1 MNTRCCM
8 PAWALLVLL
17 VVALLLG
24 RVARYLILHAVKLLG
39 RQPALHWLNDL
50 RHNKVFHRLAQMTPS
65 LVIQF
70 GLHLVPDLS
79 KTATLFIG
87 NVALAFTILFLVLAI
102 SALLNALLDI
112 YARTE
117 HARTRSIK
125 GYVQLAKMVL
135 FVFGAIIIV
144 ATLIDRSPLLLL
156 SGLGAMSAVILLVY
170 KDTLLSFVASVQLTS
185 NDMLRVGDWIEMPQ
199 VGADGDVVDITL
211 HTVKVQNFDKTI
223 VSIPT
228 WRLMSESFKN
238 WRGMQASGG
247 RRIKRSLFIDASG
260 VRFLRDDEEVRMTQ
274 VHLLTDYISR
284 KQAELKAWNEAQG
297 QSAQL
302 SANRR
307 RMTNLGT
314 FRAYA
319 LAYLK
324 SHPDIQPN
332 MTCMVRQMQTTA
344 QGVPLEIYLLHPHH
358 GMVGLRADSRGY
370 LRLPAGG
377 AAGIRLEPVS
387 TAERHGPAQ
396 RAVRNDAEHHDRPS
410 AGALTRQTARGSR
423 APRRSNHHTPLR
435 PIRPCVTGQA
445 NSVNN
450 RGTCL
455 VAARG
460 KIKPPPQL
468 RKLYLYV

>member
-1 MNTRCCM
+1 MDLKQLWLNTQDL
-8 PAWALLVLL
+8 WGALDQHPLLHSSLALMVLL
-17 VVALLLG
+17 VIALLLG
-24 RVARYLILHAVKLLG
+24 RVARYVVLHAVKLLG
-39 RQPALHWLNDL
+39 RQPAMHWFNDL
-50 RHNKVFHRLAQMTPS
+50 FQNKVFHRLAQMTPS

-70 GLHLVPDLS
+70 GLNLVPELS
-79 KTATLFIG
+79 KTIQNFLG
-87 NVALAFTILFLVLAI
+87 NVALSFTILFLVLAL
-102 SALLNALLDI
+102 SALLNAMLDI

-238 WRGMQASGG
+238 WRGMQQSGG

-260 VRFLRDDEEVRMTQ
+260 VRFIHDDEEQKLTQ
-274 VHLLTDYISR
+274 VRLLTDYINR
-284 KQAELKAWNEAQG
+284 KQAELKSWNEAQG
-297 QSAQL
+297 NVAAM

-307 RMTNLGT
+307 RMTNIGT

-324 SHPDIQPN
+324 SHPEIQPN

-344 QGVPLEIYLLHPHH
+344 QGVPLEIYCFTRTTAWADYERIQGDIFDYLLAVLPEF
-358 GMVGLRADSRGY
+358 GLSLYQQPSGSDLRAG
-370 LRLPAGG
+370 LLPAVLG
-377 AAGIRLEPVS
+377 ASHIPEP
-387 TAERHGPAQ
+387 E
-396 RAVRNDAEHHDRPS
+396 
-410 AGALTRQTARGSR
+410 
-423 APRRSNHHTPLR
+423 RRSM
-435 PIRPCVTGQA
+435 
-445 NSVNN
+445 
-450 RGTCL
+450 
-455 VAARG
+455 
-460 KIKPPPQL
+460 
-468 RKLYLYV
+468 

>member
-1 MNTRCCM
+1 MDIKQLWLN
-8 PAWALLVLL
+8 AQDLWGALDQHPLLHSSLALALLL
-17 VVALLLG
+17 VVALVLG
-24 RVARYLILHAVKLLG
+24 RVARYLILHAAKLLG
-39 RQPALHWLNDL
+39 RQPALYWLNDL

-70 GLHLVPDLS
+70 GLNLVPELS
-79 KTATLFIG
+79 KASQHFLG
-87 NVALAFTILFLVLAI
+87 NVALAFTILFQVLVL
-102 SALLNALLDI
+102 SALLSALLDI
-112 YARTE
+112 YARTD
-117 HARTRSIK
+117 HAKTRSIK

-135 FVFGAIIIV
+135 YVCGAIIIV

-170 KDTLLSFVASVQLTS
+170 KDTLLSFVAGVQLTS

-238 WRGMQASGG
+238 WRGMQQSGG

-260 VRFLRDDEEVRMTQ
+260 VRFLHDEEEQKLTQ
-274 VHLLTDYISR
+274 IRLLTDYIGR
-284 KQAELKAWNEAQG
+284 KQAELKSWNEAQG
-297 QSAQL
+297 NVAAM

-324 SHPDIQPN
+324 SHPEVQTN

-344 QGVPLEIYLLHPHH
+344 QGVPLEIYCFTRTTVWADYERIQGDIFDYLLAVLPEF
-358 GMVGLRADSRGY
+358 GLSVYQQPSGSDMRAG
-370 LRLPAGG
+370 LLPAVLG
-377 AAGIRLEPVS
+377 AGYIPELEK
-387 TAERHGPAQ
+387 
-396 RAVRNDAEHHDRPS
+396 
-410 AGALTRQTARGSR
+410 
-423 APRRSNHHTPLR
+423 RSM
-435 PIRPCVTGQA
+435 
-445 NSVNN
+445 
-450 RGTCL
+450 
-455 VAARG
+455 
-460 KIKPPPQL
+460 
-468 RKLYLYV
+468 

>member
-1 MNTRCCM
+1 MDFKQLWLYTQDL
-8 PAWALLVLL
+8 WGALDQHPLLHAGLGLTLLL
-17 VVALLLG
+17 VVALLIG
-24 RVARYLILHAVKLLG
+24 RVARYVVLHSVRLLG

-50 RHNKVFHRLAQMTPS
+50 RQNKVFHRLAQMTPS

-70 GLHLVPDLS
+70 GLHLVPELS
-79 KTATLFIG
+79 KASLLFLG
-87 NVALAFTILFLVLAI
+87 NLAMAFTILFQLLAL

-135 FVFGAIIIV
+135 YVFGAIIIV

-228 WRLMSESFKN
+228 WRLMSESFRN
-238 WRGMQASGG
+238 WRGMQQSGG

-260 VRFLRDDEEVRMTQ
+260 VRFLHDDEEARLSKVR
-274 VHLLTDYISR
+274 LLTDYIGR
-284 KQAELKAWNEAQG
+284 KQAELKSWNEAQG
-297 QSAQL
+297 NVAAL
-302 SANRR
+302 AANRR

-324 SHPDIQPN
+324 SHPEIQPN

-344 QGVPLEIYLLHPHH
+344 QGIPLEIYCFTRTTVWADYERIQGDIFDYLLAVMPEF
-358 GMVGLRADSRGY
+358 GLSLYQQPSGSDLRAG
-370 LRLPAGG
+370 LLPAVLG
-377 AAGIRLEPVS
+377 ASHI
-387 TAERHGPAQ
+387 GPSEKQ
-396 RAVRNDAEHHDRPS
+396 
-410 AGALTRQTARGSR
+410 AL
-423 APRRSNHHTPLR
+423 
-435 PIRPCVTGQA
+435 
-445 NSVNN
+445 
-450 RGTCL
+450 
-455 VAARG
+455 
-460 KIKPPPQL
+460 
-468 RKLYLYV
+468 

>member
-1 MNTRCCM
+1 MDFKQLWLNTQDL
-8 PAWALLVLL
+8 WGALDQHPLLHAGIGLALLL
-17 VVALLLG
+17 VVALLVG
-24 RVARYLILHAVKLLG
+24 RVARYLVLHAVKLLG

-70 GLHLVPDLS
+70 GLHLVPELS
-79 KTATLFIG
+79 KTSLLFLG
-87 NVALAFTILFLVLAI
+87 NLAMAFTILFQLLAL

-135 FVFGAIIIV
+135 YVFGAIIIV

-238 WRGMQASGG
+238 WRGMQQSGG
-247 RRIKRSLFIDASG
+247 RRIKRSLYIDASG
-260 VRFLRDDEEVRMTQ
+260 VRFLHDDEEVRLSK
-274 VHLLTDYISR
+274 VRLLTDYIGR
-284 KQAELKAWNEAQG
+284 KQSELKSWNEAQG
-297 QSAQL
+297 NVAAL

-307 RMTNLGT
+307 RMTNIGT

-324 SHPDIQPN
+324 SHPEIQPN

-344 QGVPLEIYLLHPHH
+344 QGSPLEIYCFTRTTAWVDYERIQGDIFDYLLAVMPEF
-358 GMVGLRADSRGY
+358 GLNLYQQPSGTDLRAG
-370 LRLPAGG
+370 LLPAVLG
-377 AAGIRLEPVS
+377 ASHVPTVEK
-387 TAERHGPAQ
+387 Q
-396 RAVRNDAEHHDRPS
+396 
-410 AGALTRQTARGSR
+410 AL
-423 APRRSNHHTPLR
+423 
-435 PIRPCVTGQA
+435 
-445 NSVNN
+445 
-450 RGTCL
+450 
-455 VAARG
+455 
-460 KIKPPPQL
+460 
-468 RKLYLYV
+468 

>member
-1 MNTRCCM
+1 MDLTQLWLNTQELWTALEQHPRVYS
-8 PAWALLVLL
+8 ALALLILLAVAL
-17 VVALLLG
+17 VVG

-39 RQPALHWLNDL
+39 RQPAMHWLNDL
-50 RHNKVFHRLAQMTPS
+50 LNNKVFHRLAQMTPS
-65 LVIQF
+65 LVVQF
-70 GLHLVPDLS
+70 GLNLIPELNKITRNFLD
-79 KTATLFIG
+79 

-135 FVFGAIIIV
+135 YVFGAIIIV
-144 ATLIDRSPLLLL
+144 ATLINRSPLLLL

-238 WRGMQASGG
+238 WRGMQQAGG
-247 RRIKRSLFIDASG
+247 RRIKRSLYIDAIG
-260 VRFLRDDEEVRMTQ
+260 VRFLRDEEEQRLTQ
-274 VHLLTDYISR
+274 VHLLTDYIGR
-284 KQAELKAWNEAQG
+284 KQAELKSWNEAQG
-297 QSAQL
+297 NVAEL

-324 SHPDIQPN
+324 SHPEIQPN

-344 QGVPLEIYLLHPHH
+344 QGVPLEIYCFTRTTAWADYERIQGDIFDYLLAVLPEF
-358 GMVGLRADSRGY
+358 GLSLYQQPSGNDLRAG
-370 LRLPAGG
+370 LFPPL
-377 AAGIRLEPVS
+377 
-387 TAERHGPAQ
+387 
-396 RAVRNDAEHHDRPS
+396 
-410 AGALTRQTARGSR
+410 
-423 APRRSNHHTPLR
+423 APET
-435 PIRPCVTGQA
+435 T
-445 NSVNN
+445 
-450 RGTCL
+450 
-455 VAARG
+455 
-460 KIKPPPQL
+460 
-468 RKLYLYV
+468 

>member
-1 MNTRCCM
+1 MDLKQLWLNTQELWTALEQHPRVYSGL
-8 PAWALLVLL
+8 ALLMLLAVAL
-17 VVALLLG
+17 VVG

-39 RQPALHWLNDL
+39 RQPAMHWLNDL
-50 RHNKVFHRLAQMTPS
+50 LNNKVFHRLAQMTPS
-65 LVIQF
+65 LVVQF
-70 GLHLVPDLS
+70 GLNLIPELNKITRNFLD
-79 KTATLFIG
+79 

-260 VRFLRDDEEVRMTQ
+260 VRFITDDEEQRLTRI
-274 VHLLTDYISR
+274 HLLTDYMTR

-297 QSAQL
+297 NVAAM

-307 RMTNLGT
+307 RMTNIGT

-324 SHPDIQPN
+324 SHAQIQPN

-344 QGVPLEIYLLHPHH
+344 QGVPLEIYCFTSTTAWADYERIQGDIFDYLLAVLPEF
-358 GMVGLRADSRGY
+358 GLNLYQQPSGTDLRAGI
-370 LRLPAGG
+370 LPAVLG
-377 AAGIRLEPVS
+377 ASHIPE
-387 TAERHGPAQ
+387 AEK
-396 RAVRNDAEHHDRPS
+396 
-410 AGALTRQTARGSR
+410 
-423 APRRSNHHTPLR
+423 RR
-435 PIRPCVTGQA
+435 V
-445 NSVNN
+445 
-450 RGTCL
+450 
-455 VAARG
+455 
-460 KIKPPPQL
+460 
-468 RKLYLYV
+468 

>member
-1 MNTRCCM
+1 MDLKQLWLNTQELWTALEQHPRVYSGL
-8 PAWALLVLL
+8 ALLMLLAVAL
-17 VVALLLG
+17 VVG

-39 RQPALHWLNDL
+39 RQPAMHWLNDL
-50 RHNKVFHRLAQMTPS
+50 LNNKVFHRLAQMTPS
-65 LVIQF
+65 LVVQF
-70 GLHLVPDLS
+70 GLNLIPELNKITRNFLD
-79 KTATLFIG
+79 

-260 VRFLRDDEEVRMTQ
+260 VRFITDDEEQRLTRI
-274 VHLLTDYISR
+274 HLLTDYMTR

-297 QSAQL
+297 NVAAM

-307 RMTNLGT
+307 RMTNIGT

-324 SHPDIQPN
+324 SHAQIQPN

-344 QGVPLEIYLLHPHH
+344 QGVPLEIYCFTSTTAWADYERIQGDIFDYLLAVLPEF
-358 GMVGLRADSRGY
+358 GLSLYQQPSGNDLRAGI
-370 LRLPAGG
+370 LPAVLG
-377 AAGIRLEPVS
+377 ASHITPQEQ
-387 TAERHGPAQ
+387 Q
-396 RAVRNDAEHHDRPS
+396 R
-410 AGALTRQTARGSR
+410 G
-423 APRRSNHHTPLR
+423 
-435 PIRPCVTGQA
+435 
-445 NSVNN
+445 
-450 RGTCL
+450 
-455 VAARG
+455 
-460 KIKPPPQL
+460 
-468 RKLYLYV
+468 

>member
-1 MNTRCCM
+1 MDIKQLWLNLQDF
-8 PAWALLVLL
+8 WGALDQHPLLHSGLVLVLL
-17 VVALLLG
+17 VAIALVLG
-24 RVARYLILHAVKLLG
+24 RVARYLILHGAKLIG
-39 RQPALHWLNDL
+39 RQPALHWVNDL
-50 RHNKVFHRLAQMTPS
+50 RQNKVFHRLAQTTPS
-65 LVIQF
+65 LIIQS
-70 GLHLVPDLS
+70 GLHLVPGLS
-79 KTATLFIG
+79 NTSTVFLG
-87 NVALAFTILFLVLAI
+87 NVALSFTILFMLLTI
-102 SALLNALLDI
+102 SALLSALLDV

-125 GYVQLAKMVL
+125 GYVQLTKMVL
-135 FVFGAIIIV
+135 YVFGAIIIV

-238 WRGMQASGG
+238 WRGMQQSGG

-260 VRFLRDDEEVRMTQ
+260 VRFLHDDEEQRLSQVR
-274 VHLLTDYISR
+274 LLTDYMGR

-297 QSAQL
+297 NVAAMA
-302 SANRR
+302 ANRR

-324 SHPDIQPN
+324 SHPEIQPN
-332 MTCMVRQMQTTA
+332 MTCMVRQLQTTA
-344 QGVPLEIYLLHPHH
+344 QGIPLEIYCFTGTTVWADYERIQGDIFDYLLAVMPEF
-358 GMVGLRADSRGY
+358 GLGLYQQPSGTDLRAG
-370 LRLPAGG
+370 LLPAVLG
-377 AAGIRLEPVS
+377 ASHLPE
-387 TAERHGPAQ
+387 AQ
-396 RAVRNDAEHHDRPS
+396 KQV
-410 AGALTRQTARGSR
+410 
-423 APRRSNHHTPLR
+423 
-435 PIRPCVTGQA
+435 V
-445 NSVNN
+445 
-450 RGTCL
+450 
-455 VAARG
+455 
-460 KIKPPPQL
+460 
-468 RKLYLYV
+468 

>member
-1 MNTRCCM
+1 MQSVLN
-8 PAWALLVLL
+8 ALIAPSRPTEEPFLPMDIKQLWLNAQDLWGALDQHPLLHSSLALILLL
-17 VVALLLG
+17 VVALVLG
-24 RVARYLILHAVKLLG
+24 RVARYLIIHATKMLG
-39 RQPALHWLNDL
+39 RQPALHWINDF

-70 GLHLVPDLS
+70 GLYLVPELS
-79 KTATLFIG
+79 KTSLIFLG
-87 NVALAFTILFLVLAI
+87 NVALAFTILFLVLAV
-102 SALLNALLDI
+102 SALLSALLDI

-135 FVFGAIIIV
+135 YVFGAIIIV

-238 WRGMQASGG
+238 WRGMQQSGG

-260 VRFLRDDEEVRMTQ
+260 VRFIRDDEELKLSQ

-297 QSAQL
+297 NVAAM

-307 RMTNLGT
+307 RMTNIGT

-324 SHPDIQPN
+324 SHPEVQPN

-344 QGVPLEIYLLHPHH
+344 QGIPLEIYCFTRTTAWADYERIQGDIFDYLLAVLPEF
-358 GMVGLRADSRGY
+358 GLSLYQQPSGGDLRAG
-370 LRLPAGG
+370 LLPAMLG
-377 AAGIRLEPVS
+377 ASHIPEP
-387 TAERHGPAQ
+387 EKH
-396 RAVRNDAEHHDRPS
+396 
-410 AGALTRQTARGSR
+410 
-423 APRRSNHHTPLR
+423 
-435 PIRPCVTGQA
+435 IM
-445 NSVNN
+445 
-450 RGTCL
+450 
-455 VAARG
+455 
-460 KIKPPPQL
+460 
-468 RKLYLYV
+468 

>member
-1 MNTRCCM
+1 MDIQKIWRDSLDLWGTLDQHPM
-8 PAWALLVLL
+8 LHAALGLAVLL
-17 VVALLLG
+17 LISLLIG
-24 RVARYLILHAVKLLG
+24 RLARFLILHATRLLA
-39 RQPALHWLNDL
+39 RQPALRWLDDL
-50 RHNKVFHRLAQMTPS
+50 RHNKVFHRLAQTTPS

-70 GLHLVPDLS
+70 GLKLVPELS
-79 KTATLFIG
+79 ETAQHFLG
-87 NVALAFTILFLVLAI
+87 NVALAFTLLFMTM
-102 SALLNALLDI
+102 ALSCLLDGLLDI

-125 GYVQLAKMVL
+125 GYVQLAKMMLWIFALIV
-135 FVFGAIIIV
+135 IV

-156 SGLGAMSAVILLVY
+156 SGLGAMSAVLLLVY

-238 WRGMQASGG
+238 WRGMQQSGG

-260 VRFLRDDEEVRMTQ
+260 VRFIRDDEEEKLSQ
-274 VHLLTDYISR
+274 VHLLTDYMGR
-284 KQAELKAWNEAQG
+284 KKAELKAWNEAQG
-297 QSAQL
+297 NVAAM

-307 RMTNLGT
+307 RMTNIGT

-324 SHPDIQPN
+324 SHPEIQPN

-344 QGVPLEIYLLHPHH
+344 QGIPLEIYCFTRTTVWADYERIQGDIFDYLLAVLPEF
-358 GMVGLRADSRGY
+358 GLSLYQQPSGGDLRAG
-370 LRLPAGG
+370 LLPAVLG
-377 AAGIRLEPVS
+377 
-387 TAERHGPAQ
+387 
-396 RAVRNDAEHHDRPS
+396 S
-410 AGALTRQTARGSR
+410 ASIPEFTT
-423 APRRSNHHTPLR
+423 
-435 PIRPCVTGQA
+435 
-445 NSVNN
+445 
-450 RGTCL
+450 
-455 VAARG
+455 
-460 KIKPPPQL
+460 QL
-468 RKLYLYV
+468 L

>member
-1 MNTRCCM
+1 MDLKQLWLNTQDLWGTLDQH
-8 PAWALLVLL
+8 PLVHASLALAVLL
-17 VVALLLG
+17 VIALLLG
-24 RVARYLILHAVKLLG
+24 RVARYVVLHAVKLLG
-39 RQPALHWLNDL
+39 RQPAMQWFNDL
-50 RHNKVFHRLAQMTPS
+50 FHNKVFHRLAQMTPS

-70 GLHLVPDLS
+70 GLNLVPELS
-79 KTATLFIG
+79 KTIQTFLG
-87 NVALAFTILFLVLAI
+87 NVALSFTILFLVLAL

-135 FVFGAIIIV
+135 LVFGAIIIV

-238 WRGMQASGG
+238 WRGMQQSGG

-260 VRFLRDDEEVRMTQ
+260 VRFIHDNEEQKLTQ
-274 VHLLTDYISR
+274 VRLLTDYVSR
-284 KQAELKAWNEAQG
+284 KQAELKSWNEAQG
-297 QSAQL
+297 NVAAM

-307 RMTNLGT
+307 RMTNIGT

-324 SHPDIQPN
+324 NHPEIQPN

-344 QGVPLEIYLLHPHH
+344 QGVPLEIYCFTRTTVWADYERIQGDIFDYLLAVLPEF
-358 GMVGLRADSRGY
+358 GLSLYQQPSGNDLRAG
-370 LRLPAGG
+370 LLPAVLG
-377 AAGIRLEPVS
+377 ASHI
-387 TAERHGPAQ
+387 PAP
-396 RAVRNDAEHHDRPS
+396 EK
-410 AGALTRQTARGSR
+410 
-423 APRRSNHHTPLR
+423 RSM
-435 PIRPCVTGQA
+435 
-445 NSVNN
+445 
-450 RGTCL
+450 
-455 VAARG
+455 
-460 KIKPPPQL
+460 
-468 RKLYLYV
+468 

>member
-1 MNTRCCM
+1 MDFKQLWLNTQDL
-8 PAWALLVLL
+8 WGALDQHPLLHAGIGLALLL
-17 VVALLLG
+17 VVALVLG
-24 RVARYLILHAVKLLG
+24 RVARYLVLHAVRLLG
-39 RQPALHWLNDL
+39 RQPSLHWLNDL

-70 GLHLVPDLS
+70 GLHLVPELS
-79 KTATLFIG
+79 KTSLLFLG
-87 NVALAFTILFLVLAI
+87 NLAMAFTILFQLLAL

-135 FVFGAIIIV
+135 YVFGAIIIV

-238 WRGMQASGG
+238 WRGMQQSGG
-247 RRIKRSLFIDASG
+247 RRIKRSLYIDASG
-260 VRFLRDDEEVRMTQ
+260 VRFLHDDEEQRLSKVR
-274 VHLLTDYISR
+274 LLTDYIGR
-284 KQAELKAWNEAQG
+284 KQAELKSWNEAQG
-297 QSAQL
+297 NVAAL

-307 RMTNLGT
+307 RMTNIGT

-324 SHPDIQPN
+324 SHPEIQPN

-344 QGVPLEIYLLHPHH
+344 QGIPLEIYCFTRTTAWVDYERIQGDIFDYLLAVMPEF
-358 GMVGLRADSRGY
+358 GLNLYQQPSGTDLRAG
-370 LRLPAGG
+370 LLPAVLG
-377 AAGIRLEPVS
+377 ASHV
-387 TAERHGPAQ
+387 
-396 RAVRNDAEHHDRPS
+396 
-410 AGALTRQTARGSR
+410 
-423 APRRSNHHTPLR
+423 
-435 PIRPCVTGQA
+435 
-445 NSVNN
+445 
-450 RGTCL
+450 
-455 VAARG
+455 
-460 KIKPPPQL
+460 PQL
-468 RKLYLYV
+468 EKQAL

>member
-1 MNTRCCM
+1 MAIQQFWQN
-8 PAWALLVLL
+8 ALDLWGTLDQQPLLHAALGLAVLL
-17 VVALLLG
+17 VIALVLG
-24 RVARYLILHAVKLLG
+24 RVARFLILHAIKLLS
-39 RQPALHWLNDL
+39 RQSALLWLGDL
-50 RHNKVFHRLAQMTPS
+50 LQNKVFHRLAQMTPS
-65 LVIQF
+65 LVVQF
-70 GLHLVPDLS
+70 GLKLVPELS
-79 KTATLFIG
+79 ATSQHFLG
-87 NVALAFTILFLVLAI
+87 NVALAFTILFLVLAL
-102 SALLNALLDI
+102 SALLDALLDI

-135 FVFGAIIIV
+135 YVFGTIIIV

-238 WRGMQASGG
+238 WRGMQQSGG
-247 RRIKRSLFIDASG
+247 RRIKRSLFIDAGG
-260 VRFLRDDEEVRMTQ
+260 VRFVTAEEERRMGEVR
-274 VHLLTDYISR
+274 LLTDYMAR
-284 KQAELKAWNEAQG
+284 KRSELHSWNEAQG
-297 QSAQL
+297 QVAEL

-307 RMTNLGT
+307 RLTNIGT
-314 FRAYA
+314 FRAFA

-344 QGVPLEIYLLHPHH
+344 QGVPLEIYCFTRTTVWAEYERIQGDIFDYLLAVLPEF
-358 GMVGLRADSRGY
+358 GLSLYQQPSGNDLRAG
-370 LRLPAGG
+370 LLPASIPGQ
-377 AAGIRLEPVS
+377 
-387 TAERHGPAQ
+387 Q
-396 RAVRNDAEHHDRPS
+396 RALGAEP
-410 AGALTRQTARGSR
+410 AE
-423 APRRSNHHTPLR
+423 
-435 PIRPCVTGQA
+435 
-445 NSVNN
+445 
-450 RGTCL
+450 
-455 VAARG
+455 
-460 KIKPPPQL
+460 PQ
-468 RKLYLYV
+468 

>member
-1 MNTRCCM
+1 MDIKQLWLN
-8 PAWALLVLL
+8 AQDLWGALDQHPLLHSSLALVLLL
-17 VVALLLG
+17 VVALVLG

-50 RHNKVFHRLAQMTPS
+50 RQNKVFHRLAQMTPS
-65 LVIQF
+65 LLIQF
-70 GLHLVPDLS
+70 GLHLIPELS
-79 KTATLFIG
+79 KTSLLFLG
-87 NVALAFTILFLVLAI
+87 NVALAFSILFLVLAL
-102 SALLNALLDI
+102 SALLSALLDI

-117 HARTRSIK
+117 YARTRSIK

-135 FVFGAIIIV
+135 FVCGAIIII

-170 KDTLLSFVASVQLTS
+170 KDTLLSFVAGVQLTS

-238 WRGMQASGG
+238 WRGMQQSGG

-260 VRFLRDDEEVRMTQ
+260 VRFLHDEEEQKLTQ
-274 VHLLTDYISR
+274 IRLLTDYIGR
-284 KQAELKAWNEAQG
+284 KQAELKSWNEAQG
-297 QSAQL
+297 NVAAM

-324 SHPDIQPN
+324 SHPEIQTN
-332 MTCMVRQMQTTA
+332 MTCMVRQLQTTA
-344 QGVPLEIYLLHPHH
+344 QGVPLEIYCFTRTTAWADYERIQGDIFDYLLAVLPEF
-358 GMVGLRADSRGY
+358 GLSVYQQPSGNDLRAGI
-370 LRLPAGG
+370 LPAVLG
-377 AAGIRLEPVS
+377 AGFIPEN
-387 TAERHGPAQ
+387 EK
-396 RAVRNDAEHHDRPS
+396 
-410 AGALTRQTARGSR
+410 
-423 APRRSNHHTPLR
+423 RSM
-435 PIRPCVTGQA
+435 
-445 NSVNN
+445 
-450 RGTCL
+450 
-455 VAARG
+455 
-460 KIKPPPQL
+460 
-468 RKLYLYV
+468 

>member
-1 MNTRCCM
+1 MDFKQLWLDTQDL
-8 PAWALLVLL
+8 WGALDQHPLLHAGLGLTLLL
-17 VVALLLG
+17 VVALVLG
-24 RVARYLILHAVKLLG
+24 RVARYLVLHGVRLLG
-39 RQPALHWLNDL
+39 RQAALHWLNDL
-50 RHNKVFHRLAQMTPS
+50 RQNKVFHRLAQMTPS

-70 GLHLVPDLS
+70 GLHLVPELS
-79 KTATLFIG
+79 QASQLFLG
-87 NVALAFTILFLVLAI
+87 NLAMAFTILFQLLAL

-135 FVFGAIIIV
+135 YVFGAIIIV

-228 WRLMSESFKN
+228 WRLMSESFRN
-238 WRGMQASGG
+238 WRGMQQSGG

-260 VRFLRDDEEVRMTQ
+260 VRFLHDDEEARLSGVR
-274 VHLLTDYISR
+274 LLTDYIGR
-284 KQAELKAWNEAQG
+284 KQAELKSWNEAQG
-297 QSAQL
+297 NVAAL
-302 SANRR
+302 AANRR

-324 SHPDIQPN
+324 SHPEIQPN

-344 QGVPLEIYLLHPHH
+344 QGIPLEIYCFTRTTVWADYERIQGDIFDYLLAVMPEF
-358 GMVGLRADSRGY
+358 GLSLYQQPSGSDLRAG
-370 LRLPAGG
+370 LLPAVLG
-377 AAGIRLEPVS
+377 ASHI
-387 TAERHGPAQ
+387 GPSEKQ
-396 RAVRNDAEHHDRPS
+396 
-410 AGALTRQTARGSR
+410 AL
-423 APRRSNHHTPLR
+423 
-435 PIRPCVTGQA
+435 
-445 NSVNN
+445 
-450 RGTCL
+450 
-455 VAARG
+455 
-460 KIKPPPQL
+460 
-468 RKLYLYV
+468 

>member
-1 MNTRCCM
+1 LH
-8 PAWALLVLL
+8 AGLGLGLLLVIAL
-17 VVALLLG
+17 VLG
-24 RVARYLILHAVKLLG
+24 RVARFVILHAVKLLG
-39 RQPALHWLNDL
+39 RQPALHWVNDL
-50 RHNKVFHRLAQMTPS
+50 LQNKVFHRLAQMTPS
-65 LVIQF
+65 LVVQF
-70 GLHLVPDLS
+70 GLKLVPELNAPS
-79 KTATLFIG
+79 QHFLG
-87 NVALAFTILFLVLAI
+87 NVALAFTILFLTLAI
-102 SALLNALLDI
+102 SALLDALLDI

-238 WRGMQASGG
+238 WRGMQQSGG
-247 RRIKRSLFIDASG
+247 RRIKRSLFIDAGG
-260 VRFLRDDEEVRMTQ
+260 VRFLSSEEEQRLGQVR
-274 VHLLTDYISR
+274 LLTDYMTR
-284 KQAELKAWNEAQG
+284 KRNELNAWNQAQG
-297 QSAQL
+297 NVAEL

-307 RMTNLGT
+307 RMTNIGT

-324 SHPDIQPN
+324 SHPEIQPN

-344 QGVPLEIYLLHPHH
+344 QGVPLEIYCFTRTTAWADYERIQGDIFDYLLAVMPEF
-358 GMVGLRADSRGY
+358 GLSLYQQPSGNDLRAG
-370 LRLPAGG
+370 LLPANLPNQQ
-377 AAGIRLEPVS
+377 RTL
-387 TAERHGPAQ
+387 TAETTEP
-396 RAVRNDAEHHDRPS
+396 
-410 AGALTRQTARGSR
+410 
-423 APRRSNHHTPLR
+423 
-435 PIRPCVTGQA
+435 
-445 NSVNN
+445 
-450 RGTCL
+450 
-455 VAARG
+455 
-460 KIKPPPQL
+460 
-468 RKLYLYV
+468 